1 MLTESCAAAAKRFE
15 NIGVSMALL
24 FAVCFPATGYTHGD
38 VTPQAVDASSL
49 PALGDDWLLENPW
62 RSPDDENWQQAI
74 AVGASGYNQ
83 NCARCHGLEAVSG
96 GLAPDLRALEADE
109 FGDEWYVERFVKG
122 YTQNGTTKMPGFGEI
137 LSQEAAWAIRTYL
150 EARPAD
156 GALDDVED
164 QLKTYRDR
172 LVDMTANAANVD
184 EVVDELANM
193 RSAMTEIATGVKTA
207 SGAPQADSVVSR
219 AVAALDGSDS
229 SIKRAA
235 EVLTIGLSAAQ

>member
-1 MLTESCAAAAKRFE
+1 MRTEFYSAVAKRIE
-15 NIGVSMALL
+15 MTGISMALL
-24 FAVCFPATGYTHGD
+24 VAVCFPVTGYTHGD

-49 PALGDDWLLENPW
+49 PALGDEWLLENPW
-62 RSPDDENWQQAI
+62 RSPEDDNWQQAI
-74 AVGASGYNQ
+74 SVGASGYNQ

-109 FGDEWYVERFVKG
+109 FGDEWYVERFVNG
-122 YTQNGTTKMPGFGEI
+122 YTQNGITKMPGFGEI

-156 GALDDVED
+156 GALDEVED
-164 QLKTYRDR
+164 QLKAYRDR
-172 LVDMTANAANVD
+172 LVDMTDNAVVINDVAD
-184 EVVDELANM
+184 EIANM
-193 RSAMTEIATGVKTA
+193 RSAMTSIATGVKTA

-219 AVAALDGSDS
+219 AVAALDGSDT